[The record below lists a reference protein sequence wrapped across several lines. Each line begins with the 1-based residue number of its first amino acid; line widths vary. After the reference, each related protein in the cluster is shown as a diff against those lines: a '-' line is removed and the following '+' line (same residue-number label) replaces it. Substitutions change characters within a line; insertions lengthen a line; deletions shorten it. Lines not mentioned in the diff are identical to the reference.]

1 MLSNENLKNT
11 NYTNFNTN
19 IDDYTIDELYN
30 LLELYEISREN
41 ILLKIHDLTYNI
53 FKNNDPIKDFFLQV
67 QNKLLNY
74 LSKLNNNLD
83 NTIHNNANSNIEINN
98 EINNES
104 DYETN
109 NESDYEEIN
118 ENENK
123 NKNNTK
129 ESFIDYSTFKET
141 TTETGT
147 KIEEYNI
154 YKNLYF
160 NTIYRINES
169 ALSTDCRITLTNPL
183 TNVIQCKLASINM
196 KKPFLIHNTK
206 NNNTFIIKR
215 YNTNNI
221 CDFSLSVVIENGYY
235 EDKIE
240 IEDYL
245 NNYFINYTNTIRSE
259 EEFINNL
266 RFSVNNNTKKS
277 KFDLSGLYLTSD
289 NSNNFKY
296 FMIDF
301 KSNYTFPYSLATIL
315 GFDANASN
323 NYYTS
328 GSSLNPYNNLEINS
342 PKTYCTLN
350 NPLYFCFDDFQN
362 TTIETHQLF
371 LNNNISSDKIL
382 AKINTHNA
390 NIYSNYYIYEI
401 LDNTDNKNNVRRYS
415 GNVNLSD
422 FNIKIIDSYG
432 NLVES
437 IDEDFTFEL
446 EIIKHEKKIQQTN
459 SQQTNIQ

>member
-30 LLELYEISREN
+30 LLELDEMSREN
-41 ILLKIHDLTYNI
+41 ILLKIHDLTSNT
-53 FKNNDPIKDFFLQV
+53 FKNNEPIKNFFLQV
-67 QNKLLNY
+67 QNKLLTY
-74 LSKLNNNLD
+74 LSEFNNNLD
-83 NTIHNNANSNIEINN
+83 NTIHNNANSNIEVNN
-98 EINNES
+98 ESNYNTNNES
-104 DYETN
+104 DYDTN

-118 ENENK
+118 EN
-123 NKNNTK
+123 KNNTK
-129 ESFIDYSTFKET
+129 ESFVDYSTFKET
-141 TTETGT
+141 TTESGA

-160 NTIYRINES
+160 NTIYRTDKS

-215 YNTNNI
+215 YNINNI
-221 CDFSLSVVIENGYY
+221 CDFSLIIENGYY

-240 IEDYL
+240 IENYL

-259 EEFINNL
+259 QEFVNNL
-266 RFSVNNNTKKS
+266 RFSINNNTKKS
-277 KFDLSGLYLTSD
+277 KLDLSSVYLTSD
-289 NSNNFKY
+289 NSNNFNY
-296 FMIDF
+296 FTLDF
-301 KSNYTFPYSLATIL
+301 KSNYIFPYSLATIL

-371 LNNNISSDKIL
+371 LKNNVSSDKIL

-390 NIYSNYYIYEI
+390 NIYSNYYIYEV
-401 LDNTDNKNNVRRYS
+401 LDNTDNKNNIRRYS

>member
-1 MLSNENLKNT
+1 MLSNENFKNT
-11 NYTNFNTN
+11 NYTKFNTN
-19 IDDYTIDELYN
+19 IDDYSIDELYN
-30 LLELYEISREN
+30 LLELDELSREN
-41 ILLKIHDLTYNI
+41 ILLKIHDLTSNT
-53 FKNNDPIKDFFLQV
+53 FKNNDSIKDFFLQV

-74 LSKLNNNLD
+74 LSEFNNNLD
-83 NTIHNNANSNIEINN
+83 NNIHNNANSNIEV
-98 EINNES
+98 NNES
-104 DYETN
+104 NYNTNNENDYDTN

-118 ENENK
+118 E

-141 TTETGT
+141 TRESGA

-160 NTIYRINES
+160 NTIYRTNKS

-215 YNTNNI
+215 YNINNI
-221 CDFSLSVVIENGYY
+221 CDFSLSLIIENGYY

-259 EEFINNL
+259 QEFINNL

-277 KFDLSGLYLTSD
+277 KFDLSSVYLTSD
-289 NSNNFKY
+289 NSNNFNY
-296 FMIDF
+296 FTLDF
-301 KSNYTFPYSLATIL
+301 KSNYIFPYSLATIL

-328 GSSLNPYNNLEINS
+328 GSSLNPYNNLQINS

-350 NPLYFCFDDFQN
+350 NPIYFCFDDFQN

-371 LNNNISSDKIL
+371 LKNNVSSDKIL

-390 NIYSNYYIYEI
+390 NIYSNYYIYEV
-401 LDNTDNKNNVRRYS
+401 LDNNDNKNNIRRYS
-415 GNVNLSD
+415 GNANLSD

-459 SQQTNIQ
+459 SQQINIE